1 MVDTVQFDR
10 ERQARVRS
18 KGGGVCV
25 WLVWHFRRWWR
36 DLYQQRPCCSAVE
49 GKRHSEASQQSHRGA
64 CTLHPDEIINAV
76 LTRLRWTSVDLLIC
90 PVPGFDPSPPLSS
103 IPRSISSSP
112 PKSLAGHSSSSSPT
126 SSSQYL
132 VYRRTGTDRKVD
144 LRSRKVKGIY
154 PLDRRCRGGWKGFRK
169 MESWDE
175 RCPA

>member
-18 KGGGVCV
+18 KGGGGVCLACV
-25 WLVWHFRRWWR
+25 AFQEMVAGPLS
-36 DLYQQRPCCSAVE
+36 QRPCCSAVE

-154 PLDRRCRGGWKGFRK
+154 PLDGRCRGGWKGFRK